1 MKFIHTGDI
10 HLGLCPDP
18 GMSWSRERAG
28 AVAQSL
34 KAVVRTAAEKQADLL
49 LIAGDLFDAQP
60 LPRDLKAAAGLFA
73 SIPQTKIAV
82 CAGECDCLR
91 VSSAA
96 LTFPFPENVHFFT
109 EESLSSALFPEI
121 NTEVTSFSYHAPVIR
136 ENLLSGVRAPEDGR
150 IHILMA
156 HGGDAS
162 HVPFLPAD
170 LKSAGFTYCALAHD
184 HRPHVLIPGMAA
196 FCGSPEPLSFR
207 DTGEHGCYFGEVD
220 DVSRSL
226 INLTFLPLSSV
237 RCISL
242 LVNVTPESTNTELL
256 LDLTKRI
263 QERGAENIYTI
274 KIRGRR
280 DPALHFDITNLKNRF
295 RIAGIIDESVPD
307 YDYPR
312 LFAEHSSDIIGF
324 FIRELDRP
332 DASELEKKALSA
344 GIDALLRTED
354 ERS

>member
-18 GMSWSRERAG
+18 GMPWSRSRTEAVSRA
-28 AVAQSL
+28 L
-34 KAVVRTAAEKQADLL
+34 ETVVRTAAEKKADLL

-60 LPRDLKAAAGLFA
+60 LRRDLEKAAAVFR
-73 SIPQTKIAV
+73 SVPDMKIAL
-82 CAGECDCLR
+82 CAGESDCLR
-91 VSSAA
+91 ESSAA
-96 LTFPFPENVHFFT
+96 LTFRFPENVRF
-109 EESLSSALFPEI
+109 LSGETPSTVEFPEI
-121 NTEVTSFSYHAPVIR
+121 GTEVTGFSYHAGTIR
-136 ENLLSGVRAPEDGR
+136 ENLLSGIRAPEDGK
-150 IHILMA
+150 IHLLMA

-170 LKSAGFTYCALAHD
+170 LRNSGFTYCALAHD
-184 HRPHVLIPGMAA
+184 HRPHIVIPGLAA

-207 DTGEHGCYFGEVD
+207 ETGEHGCYFGEVD
-220 DVSRSL
+220 DLTRSL
-226 INLTFLPLSSV
+226 RSLEFLPLATS

-242 LVNVTPESTNTELL
+242 LVSVTPETTNTGLL
-256 LDLTKRI
+256 LDLSRQI
-263 QERGAENIYTI
+263 NARGTENIYII

-280 DPALHFDITNLKNRF
+280 DPALRFDLASLKNRF
-295 RIAGIIDESVPD
+295 RIAGILDESVPD

-312 LFAEHSSDIIGF
+312 LFAEHSSDIVGF
-324 FIRELDRP
+324 YIRELDRP
-332 DASELEKKALSA
+332 DASELERKALSA